1 MEFTSECSMDKFR
14 TRRCLNFGEKYVPE
28 EDEGAVS
35 GTFDLFSRFH
45 RLVPGLQ
52 RPNLEGSFE
61 TTRVMMSG
69 DSPPPLQS
77 SIPPGFDMPDEMR
90 HGKITPT
97 ETPLIPMKPRK
108 NNGEI
113 PNEDIEEAVPIVKT
127 LPMPEPQPKVERNGG
142 FDYDHTDGK
151 QLVNDVEDDACFV
164 KCIYFTQQCC
174 ECTVL

>member
-1 MEFTSECSMDKFR
+1 MGLREEPEQMYYATLTKE
-14 TRRCLNFGEKYVPE
+14 EKARMHPCRK
-28 EDEGAVS
+28 AKC
-35 GTFDLFSRFH
+35 
-45 RLVPGLQ
+45 
-52 RPNLEGSFE
+52 
-61 TTRVMMSG
+61 VMMSG